1 MSKQAET
8 IERLIEELLKDN
20 EEIST
25 ARIINH
31 IIKNIGNRRTIE
43 EIEDATK
50 KVIESMADRMK
61 IIETPSGKW
70 WLNQ

>member
-1 MSKQAET
+1 MSKQTET

-20 EEIST
+20 GRLST

-31 IIKNIGNRRTIE
+31 ITKNIGNGN
-43 EIEDATK
+43 IEDIEDTTRR
-50 KVIESMADRMK
+50 VIESMADRMK

-70 WLNQ
+70 GLNQ